1 MRLAVALKS
10 KDCCAQVPPDGTFE
24 VGTLAY
30 AQ

>member
-1 MRLAVALKS
+1 MRLAVPMRS
-10 KDCCAQVPPDGTFE
+10 KDCCAQVPPDGSFE